1 MKRLFRISP
10 CPVCGKPAS
19 PLSRFYVRDSWI
31 CRECADLAGCLFG
44 GNSVSTADC
53 LALMR
58 TEEVAGLIQKEK
70 AEHAAIVRAFS
81 SKWTNLFVVTGVLS
95 ASVPGEQKEK
105 QLVGIVLK
113 GEFSPGS
120 EVRVLNLNAEE
131 PYSITAVAAYRTDLG
146 KRLFHRFPH
155 PHTVREGE
163 CACLTVPEAD
173 LCAGD
178 IWGNRSASDT

>member
-10 CPVCGKPAS
+10 CPVCGKPVS

-44 GNSVSTADC
+44 GNFVSTADR
-53 LALMR
+53 LALMQI
-58 TEEVAGLIQKEK
+58 EEVAGLIQKEK
-70 AEHAAIVRAFS
+70 AEHDAVLRVFS

-105 QLVGIVLK
+105 QLVGFVLK

-120 EVRVLNLNAEE
+120 EVRVLNLNAEG
-131 PYSITAVAAYRTDLG
+131 PYGIKNAESYRPDPG
-146 KRLFHRFPH
+146 KGLIRGFLRHRS
-155 PHTVREGE
+155 VREGE
-163 CACLTVPEAD
+163 CACLTVAEAD
-173 LCAGD
+173 VCVGD
-178 IWGNRSASDT
+178 ILGG

>member
-44 GNSVSTADC
+44 ENSVSTADR

-58 TEEVAGLIQKEK
+58 TEEIAGQVQKEK

-81 SKWTNLFVVTGVLS
+81 ADWTNLFVVTGVLS
-95 ASVPGEQKEK
+95 ASDRRGKK
-105 QLVGIVLK
+105 QIVGIVLK

-120 EVRVLNLNAEE
+120 EARVLNLNAEE

-146 KRLFHRFPH
+146 KRLFRRFSH
-155 PHTVREGE
+155 LHTVREGE

-178 IWGNRSASDT
+178 ILGNRSASDT